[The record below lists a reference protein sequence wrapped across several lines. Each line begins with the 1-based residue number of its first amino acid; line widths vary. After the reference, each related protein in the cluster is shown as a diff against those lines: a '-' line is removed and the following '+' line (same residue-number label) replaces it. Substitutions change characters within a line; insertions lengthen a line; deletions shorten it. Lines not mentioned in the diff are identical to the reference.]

1 MRRIPGPSMVTHRQ
15 VTRGMQLA
23 LLAIVGY
30 GVVAG
35 QPKAITNGAVG
46 LLVTFLP
53 AVLERNYRLALD
65 SRLALWITTAVFLH
79 TIGSAGLYSRIYW
92 WDHVTHAVSGSLIA
106 AVGYTIARAID
117 LHSDD
122 IHIPD
127 RFAFVYIFVVVLSF
141 GVVWELFEFGLD
153 IVAKTTGVTMPL
165 AQKGLDDTVRD
176 SMFNS
181 LGALS
186 VAMFGQLYLN
196 DVAETVRAR
205 LFSVEL

>member
-1 MRRIPGPSMVTHRQ
+1 MWTHRH
-15 VTRGMQLA
+15 VTRSLQLA
-23 LLAIVGY
+23 LVAIVGY
-30 GVVAG
+30 GLIAG
-35 QPKAITNGAVG
+35 QPKAITNGTVG

-53 AVLERNYRLALD
+53 AVMERNYSLPLD

-79 TIGSAGLYSRIYW
+79 TVGSAGLYDRIYW

-106 AVGYTIARAID
+106 AAGYTIARAID
-117 LHSDD
+117 LHSDE
-122 IHIPD
+122 IHIPT

-141 GVVWELFEFGLD
+141 GVVWELFEFALD
-153 IVAKTTGVTMPL
+153 IVANATGVTMPL

-186 VAMFGQLYLN
+186 VAAFGQLYLN

-205 LFSVEL
+205 LVSADH